1 MKSKILT
8 IEKLSLK
15 LSGDKS
21 QKKIIDSVSIDVYR
35 SEILGLIGKTGS
47 GKSILAKTI
56 MGLVEPK
63 TFEQEGEILFY
74 NNKQNEAILNG
85 LKASIIFQEPTKSL
99 NPVQSIGT
107 QFKTILKKQFK
118 YNKRLCEKTIKGW
131 FKKVSLRPVN
141 SFMKRYPH
149 ELSGGQMQRVMIAMA
164 MAMKP
169 KLLIA
174 DEITT
179 ALDANLKNQIL
190 DLVLSLVKEL
200 KIAVLLISHDLYLI
214 KNYCDRIAVIETGK
228 IVELNKTKKIFKNPK
243 AAYTKKTIK
252 TLFLGDKRKV
262 LSTPTSNKPI
272 IIIKN
277 LSKTYNLSNRPI
289 QALRKINLNIL
300 NREVLGI
307 IGQSGSGKSTFVK
320 ILLQIARQDKGVI
333 KIIDRSKQETVHQ
346 SPNKQFGVVFQ
357 DPLGSLNPKMKI
369 FNILAEPLILRGITN
384 LERIEQKVEN
394 VINKTSIKKS
404 FLHRYPHQLSG
415 GQRQRVSIARALI
428 NEPSLLILDEPT
440 SSLDIHVQ
448 KRILRIIKALKDS
461 NKITIILI
469 SHDLKSMIGLADRI
483 AVFHEGQIVEQGN
496 ANEILYNPDSQYTKN
511 LVSTI
516 SK

>member
-21 QKKIIDSVSIDVYR
+21 QKKIIDSVSIDIYR

-74 NNKQNEAILNG
+74 KNKQNEAILNG
-85 LKASIIFQEPTKSL
+85 LEASIIFQEPTKSL

-107 QFKTILKKQFK
+107 QFKTVLKKQFK

-214 KNYCDRIAVIETGK
+214 KNYCDRIAVMETGK

-333 KIIDRSKQETVHQ
+333 KIIDRSKQETIHQ

-369 FNILAEPLILRGITN
+369 FNTLAEPLVLRGITK
-384 LERIEQKVEN
+384 LKRIQQKIDI

-440 SSLDIHVQ
+440 SSLDIHVR

-461 NKITIILI
+461 DKITIILI

-483 AVFHEGQIVEQGN
+483 AVLHEGQIVEQGN
-496 ANEILYNPDSQYTKN
+496 ANEILYNPDSQHTKN
-511 LVSTI
+511 LVSAI
-516 SK
+516 